1 MAGENFQHQNIMRL
15 LAYDEDDKNYYL
27 IYDHMPSSLEEKL
40 TDLSWEDTVEIL
52 KGIAKGLDHMQQK
65 GYVHGDFK
73 PANVL
78 LADVR
83 KLSKKR
89 IEGNLMHVRDEL
101 ETIEV
106 SRWNLQGYKDFWI
119 GAKKWVNIF
128 TPGYG
133 APEGNGGP
141 LSDRVDVFSFGIVM
155 LQLLSRNL
163 ELEVLMVKGKKPK
176 KMELRDWTIME
187 LGLKHHA
194 VHKNFKESCNK
205 DIAIALTEL
214 AVRCTNSNRN
224 GRPLMSEVVQ
234 KLNNLVS
241 QAIIP
246 DQVIN

>member
-78 LADVR
+78 LADDNEP
-83 KLSKKR
+83 KITDFGTLSR
-89 IEGNLMHVRDEL
+89 
-101 ETIEV
+101 
-106 SRWNLQGYKDFWI
+106 I